1 MSASRSS
8 DDDFVVHVPP
18 PGESVA
24 LRRFDDA
31 LDFVF
36 LLQPADDAMVALC
49 DEHRHVLLVIETAA
63 QFLDRVPSLAGRL
76 DAVSSAIVF
85 TCVPVDYIPPEDSL
99 LAWHQLQVGFEREGL
114 ELVDWL
120 QVDDELVRSL
130 AETAGHSRPWP

>member
-8 DDDFVVHVPP
+8 GDDFVVHVPP
-18 PGESVA
+18 PGEFVP

-63 QFLDRVPSLAGRL
+63 RHLSDVPALAGRL

-85 TCVPVDYIPPEDSL
+85 TCVPVDLAPPEDSL
-99 LAWHQLQVGFEREGL
+99 LAWHQLQVGFESEGL